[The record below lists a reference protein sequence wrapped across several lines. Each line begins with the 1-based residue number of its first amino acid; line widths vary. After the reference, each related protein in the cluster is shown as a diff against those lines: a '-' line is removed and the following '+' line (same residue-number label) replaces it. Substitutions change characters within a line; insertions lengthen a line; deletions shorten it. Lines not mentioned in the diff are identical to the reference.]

1 MKQGKPYPLGP
12 TLTDDGVNFSIFSAH
27 AKAMHL
33 LLFDSE
39 NASAASRVISL
50 DPKINRTGHYWHI
63 EVPDILPGQVYAY
76 RADGAYA
83 PEYGYRFD
91 PEKVLLDP
99 YAKAI
104 CVSRSAA
111 TLRRSVNEPFSPDK
125 ARTVI
130 FAGCSQQASKNDS
143 VPKT

>member
-50 DPKINRTGHYWHI
+50 DPKLNRTGHYWHI
-63 EVPDILPGQVYAY
+63 EVPGILPGGLCVPCGWGL
-76 RADGAYA
+76 RARVRI
-83 PEYGYRFD
+83 P
-91 PEKVLLDP
+91 L
-99 YAKAI
+99 
-104 CVSRSAA
+104 RS
-111 TLRRSVNEPFSPDK
+111 
-125 ARTVI
+125 
-130 FAGCSQQASKNDS
+130 
-143 VPKT
+143 